1 MKYFFALAAL
11 AAVSLAA
18 TSAHAQTTT
27 PDPALATPQT
37 AQNAR
42 STYDQQRD
50 QRKLADQSV
59 ADNRRQLKQQQ
70 SQTRELKSQMK
81 QQREQAKQQNEQL
94 KMARQQS
101 KAAKQQ
107 ERAAKSQMK
116 AEKQAERAARKAQ

>member
-1 MKYFFALAAL
+1 MKHLVVLAAF
-11 AAVSLAA
+11 AVASLAA

-27 PDPALATPQT
+27 PDPAPATPQT
-37 AQNAR
+37 VQDAR
-42 STYDQQRD
+42 STYDQQHD

-59 ADNRRQLKQQQ
+59 AENRRQLKAQR

-107 ERAAKSQMK
+107 EKAAKSQMK
-116 AEKQAERAARKAQ
+116 AEKESERAARKAQ

>member
-1 MKYFFALAAL
+1 MKKLFIGATFALGAL
-11 AAVSLAA
+11 VA

-27 PDPALATPQT
+27 SDPVPATPQT
-37 AQNAR
+37 VQDAR

-50 QRKLADQSV
+50 QRKAADQSV
-59 ADNRRQLKQQQ
+59 ADNRRQLKSQK

-107 ERAAKSQMK
+107 EKAAKTQMK
-116 AEKQAERAARKAQ
+116 AEKEAEKAARKAQ